1 MGRLLVWD
9 GAKAHPWDMGVDTIE
24 VVMVVE
30 DTTMD
35 HQVPMVVNRLL
46 DHRDMVADTEG
57 RLGVEET
64 GVETAVVAVEEE
76 TVAVAVA
83 TVVTAVETAAVET
96 AAVAV
101 DMTVD
106 ENAIP
111 TRAAVVRIGG
121 MPNDRV
127 IKNQKD
133 NEYSSLKRVVSH
145 FIIFERDKKLP
156 IVAILRIN
164 PRH

>member
-46 DHRDMVADTEG
+46 GHRDMVADTEG

-64 GVETAVVAVEEE
+64 GAETAVVAVEEE
-76 TVAVAVA
+76 TVAVA
-83 TVVTAVETAAVET
+83 TVVTAVET

-133 NEYSSLKRVVSH
+133 NVV
-145 FIIFERDKKLP
+145 F
-156 IVAILRIN
+156 
-164 PRH
+164 

>member
-1 MGRLLVWD
+1 MLPHQVGSIPVGRRVARCPQGGWMGRLLVWD

-46 DHRDMVADTEG
+46 GHRDMVVDTEG

-64 GVETAVVAVEEE
+64 GVETAVVEEE
-76 TVAVAVA
+76 TVAVA
-83 TVVTAVETAAVET
+83 TVVTAVET

-127 IKNQKD
+127 IKNQKQD
-133 NEYSSLKRVVSH
+133 NVV
-145 FIIFERDKKLP
+145 F
-156 IVAILRIN
+156 
-164 PRH
+164 